1 MTEQDKLRKAL
12 EAAQEGLRYGS
23 EFGAEAISI
32 LVPHLKRLVDA
43 AEQSLT
49 FRRLPLPEE
58 LDDKALLAMWIGQ
71 ASTITK
77 SDSIRAGYKALYEH
91 LTKPKTK
98 VEEFWHIE
106 YSFREFEGLD
116 WKPQLSAYSVT
127 KEGVKARDNWMASFK
142 DDKRV
147 ACIRV
152 TGPHQQ
158 EVPA

>member
-58 LDDKALLAMWIGQ
+58 LDEKTLEAMWCNASGSNFGGQ
-71 ASTITK
+71 LKGISRM
-77 SDSIRAGYKALYEH
+77 RAAYKALYEH

-98 VEEFWHIE
+98 IVNVIE
-106 YSFREFEGLD
+106 GSGRSSPPCTGSYETDNENVMHNYIDRLRADGFGLI
-116 WKPQLSAYSVT
+116 KITT
-127 KEGVKARDNWMASFK
+127 KE
-142 DDKRV
+142 
-147 ACIRV
+147 
-152 TGPHQQ
+152 
-158 EVPA
+158 VPL